1 MSIER
6 STELLRLALP
16 WMSRQAAGL
25 HPVSYAIWFDY
36 VAQTNPPLRAAIDEH
51 LARDGSLDESTTHA
65 LFDRHV
71 ADVDPETAQRVVHGM
86 QRVLGGIGE
95 AIGAAGAHA
104 TRFGASLAQLAGAL
118 ERGDTARG
126 IGGESATPGI
136 ARNGPVPRQLAD
148 VVAEVIADTGT
159 MRSQIGGLQ
168 QRLADSR
175 REIDRLRDE
184 VRRARDDAL
193 LDALTGLS
201 NRRAF
206 DQALTACLTAF
217 AATPGA
223 PAGLASTPTPAPV
236 TPAATARVAS
246 AAIEAAM
253 APPAAR
259 PTGAPAAP
267 APAPPAQASL
277 PTDSPISRSP
287 PEPGPEAAAPRGP
300 WLLMSDIDHFQ
311 RINDAYGQGFG
322 DQVLKAVAQALR
334 SVAPAGA
341 TLARV
346 GGEAFA
352 LLVPELD
359 AAAAL
364 MLAERVRQHIGSAR
378 IRRPGHDDAERVT
391 LSLGVAPYRA
401 GESPQAFVERSS
413 LALRKAKNDG
423 RNRVASAD

>member
-51 LARDGSLDESTTHA
+51 LARAGVLDEFATHA
-65 LFDRHV
+65 LFTRHV
-71 ADVDPETAQRVVHGM
+71 ADVDPETAQRVVDQM

-95 AIGAAGAHA
+95 TAGAAGAHA
-104 TRFGASLAQLAGAL
+104 ARYSASLAQLAGAL
-118 ERGDTARG
+118 ARGDTDRG
-126 IGGESATPGI
+126 IETDAAPGL
-136 ARNGPVPRQLAD
+136 ARNAPAPRKLAD

-168 QRLADSR
+168 QQLADSR

-184 VRRARDDAL
+184 VRRAREDAL
-193 LDALTGLS
+193 RDSLTGLS

-206 DQALTACLTAF
+206 DQALAACLTAE
-217 AATPGA
+217 
-223 PAGLASTPTPAPV
+223 STP

-246 AAIEAAM
+246 AAIEAAK
-253 APPAAR
+253 AP
-259 PTGAPAAP
+259 
-267 APAPPAQASL
+267 S
-277 PTDSPISRSP
+277 
-287 PEPGPEAAAPRGP
+287 AAAPRATPAQAPAVLGP

-311 RINDAYGQGFG
+311 RINDAYGRDFG
-322 DQVLKAVAQALR
+322 DQVLKAVAEAMRTL
-334 SVAPAGA
+334 VPAGA

-352 LLVPELD
+352 LLVPRLD
-359 AAAAL
+359 AADAL
-364 MLAERVRQHIGSAR
+364 ALAERVRAHIGGAR
-378 IRRPGHDDAERVT
+378 IRRPDRGEAERVT
-391 LSLGVAPYRA
+391 VSVGVAGGQPGEAPHALLERA
-401 GESPQAFVERSS
+401 GT
-413 LALRKAKNDG
+413 ALRQAKDG
-423 RNRVASAD
+423 GRDRVVGA